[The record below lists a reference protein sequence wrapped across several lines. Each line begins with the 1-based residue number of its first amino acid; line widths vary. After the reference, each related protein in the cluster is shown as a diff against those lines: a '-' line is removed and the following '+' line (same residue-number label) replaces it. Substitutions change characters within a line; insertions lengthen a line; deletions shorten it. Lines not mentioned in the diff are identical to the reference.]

1 MELIPN
7 FWAYQAA
14 FGLHLAAVALFIAYA
29 TAPQRALSLAATVCL
44 SVAAVLLGA
53 FLIRLGIAEGG
64 LPLSSGFGALSF
76 WSLSL
81 TVLVLGAEWR
91 YQLGLLGAFLA
102 PLSALTLLMGF
113 RFAKVDALPAP
124 GLADVWLALH
134 VALAMFGYA
143 CFTVAAGVAAAFLVQ
158 ERQLKRKLLGSLT
171 YQLPALA
178 DLESLAGLFGAIGA
192 QALGSGLM
200 FGFMW
205 KHSLG
210 QALGLGDPKV
220 IFGILVWM
228 AYTGIWQ
235 LRAQG
240 ALRGRRF
247 AFLLLLFFLL
257 IFFGYYLL
265 NIYVGGHGLGTGA

>member
-1 MELIPN
+1 MQSIPN

-14 FGLHLAAVALFIAYA
+14 FVLQVLAVGLFFAYA
-29 TAPQRALSLAATVCL
+29 ARPRRGLSLAASVCL
-44 SVAAVLLGA
+44 SMAAVLQGA
-53 FLIRLGIAEGG
+53 FLIRLGLAEGG
-64 LPLSSGFGALSF
+64 PPLSSGFGALAF
-76 WSLSL
+76 WSFTL

-113 RFAKVDALPAP
+113 RFAKVDAVPTP
-124 GLADVWLALH
+124 GLAGVWLTLH
-134 VALAMFGYA
+134 VALAMLGYA

-171 YQLPALA
+171 YQLPALS
-178 DLESLAGLFGAIGA
+178 DLESLAGIFAAVGA

-205 KHSLG
+205 RHSLT
-210 QALGLGDPKV
+210 QPLGISDPKV

-228 AYTGIWQ
+228 AYTGLWQ

-240 ALRGRRF
+240 ALRGRRV
-247 AFLLLLFFLL
+247 AYLLLLLFLL

-265 NIYVGGHGLGTGA
+265 NIYVGGHGIEVRP

>member
-1 MELIPN
+1 MDLIPN

-14 FGLHLAAVALFIAYA
+14 FGLHVAAVALFIAYA
-29 TAPQRALSLAATVCL
+29 ASPKRALSLAATVCL
-44 SVAAVLLGA
+44 SAAAVLLGA
-53 FLIRLGIAEGG
+53 FLLRLGIAEGG
-64 LPLSSGFGALSF
+64 LPLSSGFGALGF
-76 WSLSL
+76 WSLCL

-113 RFAKVDALPAP
+113 RFAKVDAQPTQGMA
-124 GLADVWLALH
+124 GVWLAAH
-134 VALAMFGYA
+134 VSLAMFSYA

-192 QALGSGLM
+192 QALGSALL

-205 KHSLG
+205 KHSLNEG
-210 QALGLGDPKV
+210 LGLGDPTV

-247 AFLLLLFFLL
+247 AYLLLLFFLL

-265 NIYVGGHGLGTGA
+265 NIYVGGHGARP

>member
-29 TAPQRALSLAATVCL
+29 IKPQRALSLAATVCL
-44 SVAAVLLGA
+44 SVASVLLGA

-124 GLADVWLALH
+124 GLADLWLALH

-210 QALGLGDPKV
+210 QALGLSDPKV

-247 AFLLLLFFLL
+247 AYLLLLFFLL
-257 IFFGYYLL
+257 LL
-265 NIYVGGHGLGTGA
+265 PFYSFSLLII